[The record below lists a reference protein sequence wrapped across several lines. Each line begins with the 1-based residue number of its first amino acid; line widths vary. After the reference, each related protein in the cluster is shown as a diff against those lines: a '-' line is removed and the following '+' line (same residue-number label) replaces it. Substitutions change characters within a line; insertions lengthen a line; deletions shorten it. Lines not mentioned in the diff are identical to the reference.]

1 MSKRILIVEDDKNI
15 LQLETDYLEANGFDV
30 FTATNGRDGL
40 QLALGGKFDLIMLDI
55 MLPFIDGMEICKQ
68 VREVSNIPILL
79 VSAKRDDID
88 KIKGLGLGADDY
100 IVKPFSPSELVARVI
115 AHINRYN
122 RLTSS
127 ETESTPAATVIEIN
141 SLKIDKAS
149 RRVYVNGKEISFTNK
164 EFDLLTYLAENPDTV
179 FSKEELFEE
188 IWKYDPM
195 GETSTV
201 TVHVNRIRDK
211 LFAAD
216 ENNEYVNT
224 VWGKGYR
231 FIK

>member
-1 MSKRILIVEDDKNI
+1 MNKRILIVEDDKNI
-15 LQLETDYLEANGFDV
+15 LQLEKDYLEANKFDVVTAADGKEGLNTALAGGFD
-30 FTATNGRDGL
+30 L
-40 QLALGGKFDLIMLDI
+40 LLLDI
-55 MLPFIDGMEICKQ
+55 MLPEIDGLTIC
-68 VREVSNIPILL
+68 REVRKKSNIPILL

-115 AHINRYN
+115 AHINRYE
-122 RLTSS
+122 RLTTAQN
-127 ETESTPAATVIEIN
+127 EELHIIEN
-141 SLKIDKAS
+141 GNLRIDKKA
-149 RRVYVNGKEISFTNK
+149 RRIFVKDTEITFTNK
-164 EFDLLTYLAENPDTV
+164 EFDLLTCLAESPDTI
-179 FSKEELFEE
+179 FSKEELFEK
-188 IWKYDPM
+188 IWQYDSM

-216 ENNEYVNT
+216 GNFEYVNT

-231 FIK
+231 FNK

>member
-1 MSKRILIVEDDKNI
+1 MNKRILIVEDDESI
-15 LQLETDYLEANGFDV
+15 LQLEKDYLEANGFTV
-30 FTATNGRDGL
+30 LSAADGAQGL
-40 QLALGGKFDLIMLDI
+40 EKAIAGGFDLIILDI
-55 MLPFIDGMEICKQ
+55 MLPEVDGLEICKR
-68 VREVSNIPILL
+68 VRETSNIPILL

-115 AHINRYN
+115 AHISRYE

-127 ETESTPAATVIEIN
+127 PKEEQSVIETD
-141 SLKIDKAS
+141 SMKIDKKS
-149 RRVYVNGKEISFTNK
+149 RRVFVNDKEIGFTNK
-164 EFDLLTYLAENPDTV
+164 EFELLTYLAENPDTI
-179 FSKEELFEE
+179 FSKEELFEK
-188 IWKYDPM
+188 IWQYDPI

-201 TVHVNRIRDK
+201 TVHINRIRDK

-216 ENNEYVNT
+216 KNFKYVNT

-231 FIK
+231 FNK

>member
-30 FTATNGRDGL
+30 FTATNGKDGL

-68 VREVSNIPILL
+68 VREISNIPILL

-127 ETESTPAATVIEIN
+127 ETENTPAATVIEIN